1 MHTHTHAA
9 QGTAPSVGDEGF
21 VQEPH
26 TLSVILKCLPK
37 EVRSAGAR
45 KQVVS
50 YLCFDVSDQY
60 LALGSE
66 QGYVWILDLHATKL
80 TREINVSSALYL
92 ASPSLS
98 ISLLPSLSL
107 SLSFFCQSLS
117 LSLSV
122 CAVYVHVC
130 TCIYT
135 LALLAGSVYTCM
147 VVCMTFLASSF
158 LPSSSLINMYRFEL
172 CMYF

>member
-50 YLCFDVSDQY
+50 YSCFDVSDQY

-117 LSLSV
+117 LSLCLSV
-122 CAVYVHVC
+122 QCTYMYVHV
-130 TCIYT
+130 YT
-135 LALLAGSVYTCM
+135 HLPFLLGVSTRVWLF
-147 VVCMTFLASSF
+147 V
-158 LPSSSLINMYRFEL
+158 
-172 CMYF
+172 